1 MIPKKIHYCWF
12 GGNEKSKLAKKCIN
26 SWKKYCPDYE
36 IIEWNESNFDVTK
49 NDYLKFCYENKKWAF
64 LSDLARLMIIYSEGG
79 IYFDTDV
86 EMIKNI
92 DFLLEYKAFFGFE
105 NRKNIATGL
114 GFGAIAHHSVVKTMI
129 DQYEYLQRD
138 KNKKYTLLKCPQ
150 LNTRALNEWGVQLNG
165 EIQYLKNMIILP
177 VEYMNPYDDSTGVL
191 RKTENTITIHWY
203 SKSWLD
209 RKSIVRSK
217 ITRPFHRIFGTECFK
232 WVNWMERQ
240 P

>member
-1 MIPKKIHYCWF
+1 
-12 GGNEKSKLAKKCIN
+12 
-26 SWKKYCPDYE
+26 
-36 IIEWNESNFDVTK
+36 
-49 NDYLKFCYENKKWAF
+49 
-64 LSDLARLMIIYSEGG
+64 
-79 IYFDTDV
+79 
-86 EMIKNI
+86 
-92 DFLLEYKAFFGFE
+92 
-105 NRKNIATGL
+105 
-114 GFGAIAHHSVVKTMI
+114 MI

-232 WVNWMERQ
+232 WVKKF
-240 P
+240 

>member
-138 KNKKYTLLKCPQ
+138 KNKKYTVLKCPQ

-232 WVNWMERQ
+232 WVKKF
-240 P
+240 

>member
-36 IIEWNESNFDVTK
+36 IIEWNESNFDVTQ

-92 DFLLEYKAFFGFE
+92 DFLLEHEVFLGIE
-105 NRKNIATGL
+105 NDSKINTGL
-114 GFGAIAHHSVVKTMI
+114 GVGAIQNHSLIKEMI
-129 DQYEYLQRD
+129 IQYEGLQQD
-138 KNKKYTLLKCPQ
+138 EDNKYSLVTCPY
-150 LNTRALNEWGVQLNG
+150 LNTLALNQWMQQVKDEGLHLHDV
-165 EIQYLKNMIILP
+165 IVLP
-177 VEYMNPYDDSTGVL
+177 EEYMNPYDDPTGIL

-209 RKSIVRSK
+209 RKSIIRSK

-232 WVNWMERQ
+232 WARKS
-240 P
+240 

>member
-92 DFLLEYKAFFGFE
+92 DFLLEYKAFLGFE

-232 WVNWMERQ
+232 WVKKF
-240 P
+240 

>member
-1 MIPKKIHYCWF
+1 
-12 GGNEKSKLAKKCIN
+12 
-26 SWKKYCPDYE
+26 
-36 IIEWNESNFDVTK
+36 
-49 NDYLKFCYENKKWAF
+49 
-64 LSDLARLMIIYSEGG
+64 
-79 IYFDTDV
+79 
-86 EMIKNI
+86 MIKNI

-232 WVNWMERQ
+232 WVKKF
-240 P
+240 

>member
-177 VEYMNPYDDSTGVL
+177 VEYMNPYDDPTGVL

-232 WVNWMERQ
+232 WVKKF
-240 P
+240 

>member
-232 WVNWMERQ
+232 WVKKF
-240 P
+240 

>member
-12 GGNEKSKLAKKCIN
+12 GGNEKSKLTKKCIN

-232 WVNWMERQ
+232 WVKKF
-240 P
+240 

>member
-138 KNKKYTLLKCPQ
+138 KNKQYTLLKCPQ

-177 VEYMNPYDDSTGVL
+177 VEYMNPYDDPTGVL

-232 WVNWMERQ
+232 WVKKF
-240 P
+240 

>member
-36 IIEWNESNFDVTK
+36 IIEWNESNFDVTQ
-49 NDYLKFCYENKKWAF
+49 NDYLRFCYENKKWAF

-86 EMIKNI
+86 EMIKSI

-177 VEYMNPYDDSTGVL
+177 VEYMNPYDDPTGVL

-232 WVNWMERQ
+232 WVKKF
-240 P
+240 

>member
-92 DFLLEYKAFFGFE
+92 DFLLEYKVFFGFE

-232 WVNWMERQ
+232 WVKKF
-240 P
+240 